1 MSTPLPG
8 NDLTGAVINA
18 SSTGD
23 NAIVAAVS
31 GKGVLVFKIFFVASA
46 ATNVTFKDGAATN
59 LTGAITLKEGGSF
72 TLDLDSEPWFTT
84 TGGNAFIINQSGTAQ
99 LSGRAY
105 YKQR

>member
-8 NDLTGAVINA
+8 NDLTGAAINA

-23 NAIVAAVS
+23 NTIVAAVAT
-31 GKGVLVFKIFFVASA
+31 KCTLVFKIFFVSSA
-46 ATNVTFKDGAATN
+46 ATTVTFKDGSTA
-59 LTGAITLKEGGSF
+59 LTGAITLTAGGSF
-72 TLDLDSEPWFTT
+72 VLDLDSEPWFIATA
-84 TGGNAFIINQSGTAQ
+84 GNAFIISQSGTAQ

>member
-8 NDLTGAVINA
+8 NDLTGAAINA

-23 NAIVAAVS
+23 NTIVSAVS
-31 GKGVLVFKIFFVASA
+31 GKNVLVFKIFFVSSA
-46 ATNVTFKDGAATN
+46 ATTVTFKDGTSTN
-59 LTGAITLKEGGSF
+59 LTGAVTLAAGGSF
-72 TLDLDSEPWFTT
+72 VLDLDSEPWFTT
-84 TGGNAFIINQSGTAQ
+84 TAGNAFIINQSGTAQ